1 MAVPPPPLQSLT
13 PELKLTLQERMES
26 VLIRLMQMNSQTIF
40 FCEAPLFSAFRDRLG
55 YNRSKAGDPSPLEL
69 GRNFLQ
75 CFRETI
81 PLTLY
86 DAYEPFVSRFF
97 ENSPRSSS
105 VRDLLSPGFPDF
117 IAQTSGTSGS
127 TVKSFPRYPITENGQ
142 YIPKGIRFCG
152 FSSLRVSG
160 AVKIVNEEGD
170 LQRELPVT
178 IIGSGIMRRRMGVE
192 LKDDDKVMSQTRS
205 FFFLFK
211 AISCRI
217 DYWGC
222 TFAFPQPPF
231 LRSPLQ
237 FGTSRRLWETSSWP
251 CSFPFWIRHSFSCV
265 QVTHQ
270 FSTTLFWS

>member
-13 PELKLTLQERMES
+13 SEQKLTLQERMES
-26 VLIRLMQMNSQTIF
+26 VLIRLMQMNSHTIF
-40 FCEAPLFSAFRDRLG
+40 FREAPLFSAFRDRLG
-55 YNRSKAGDPSPLEL
+55 YNCSSNSKAGDPNPLEP
-69 GRNFLQ
+69 GRDFVQ

-105 VRDLLSPGFPDF
+105 VRDLLSPGFPEF

-127 TVKSFPRYPITENGQ
+127 TVKSFPRYPMAQNGH

-160 AVKIVNEEGD
+160 AVKIVNEDGA

-178 IIGSGIMRRRMGVE
+178 IIGSGMMRKRMGVE
-192 LKDDDKVMSQTRS
+192 LKDDDKIMSQTRS
-205 FFFLFK
+205 FFCE
-211 AISCRI
+211 AMSCRVV
-217 DYWGC
+217 
-222 TFAFPQPPF
+222 
-231 LRSPLQ
+231 
-237 FGTSRRLWETSSWP
+237 
-251 CSFPFWIRHSFSCV
+251 H
-265 QVTHQ
+265 
-270 FSTTLFWS
+270 